1 MKTIFRIIVILAALS
16 MALTGCQ
23 LSDKASGTET
33 TYETVSEPTAKS
45 TELQPEKQSI
55 SYPSP
60 TADESE
66 QEVKKLNTGSE
77 GADTETASGGT
88 DETTTKPDTTTPV
101 TEAVTEP
108 VTSPATTETTTEAH
122 VPKSDTSGTSSP
134 SDYRAM
140 EEEIF
145 KYINKYRLDAGLQ
158 PLEID
163 YTYYCCAQTRANE
176 CARVWSH
183 TRPDGTKFHTVFDD
197 FGLSGSLR
205 ACGENLAKNFKTA
218 ESVMDALMESPAH
231 RDNILCSDYTRVS
244 ICVIQSVE
252 NPDYFVLAQ
261 LFIKI

>member
-1 MKTIFRIIVILAALS
+1 MKTIFKIIVILAAFS
-16 MALTGCQ
+16 VALTGCQ
-23 LSDKASGTET
+23 LIDKAPVTET
-33 TYETVSEPTAKS
+33 TYESVSESTAKT
-45 TELQPEKQSI
+45 TEPQPEKQSI

-77 GADTETASGGT
+77 GADTEAASGNT
-88 DETTTKPDTTTPV
+88 NETTTKPDTTKPV

-108 VTSPATTETTTEAH
+108 VTEPTTAEPTTEAP
-122 VPKSDTSGTSSP
+122 VPKSNSSGTSSP
-134 SDYRAM
+134 SDYRAI

-183 TRPDGTKFHTVFDD
+183 TRPDGTKFHTVFED
-197 FGLSGSLR
+197 FGLSGSLK

-231 RDNILCSDYTRVS
+231 RDNILNSDYTRVS

-252 NPDYFVLAQ
+252 KPDYLVLAQ